1 MDDDNLI
8 LVGREPTEQLRD
20 APIIFVGHGAVLGE
34 KNIDQLSGA
43 DLKGAVVLMLYSA
56 PKQSGFPAFSE
67 RAKAAVAAGASAVI
81 AIFGNDVPWSA
92 VQASYREAPDRL
104 QSEPVA
110 SIQGGLP
117 SAAAA
122 SLVNQSGSDFEQL
135 VSSAADAGFRAVPLN
150 ARATF
155 DVSTFVR
162 RYNSHNVIGRL
173 RGTGNT
179 GESVLYLGHWDHLGI
194 CRPEGAKDRICN
206 GAVDNASGIAM
217 MIEAARHLARAPR
230 PERDILFLAT
240 TAEEMGLLGAEYFG
254 ANPVV
259 PLKSIVAAVNMDTV
273 AITPKGEPVATIGR
287 GTTPMDPLI
296 EATARE
302 LGRRVDTD
310 TEANVM
316 IQRQDGWALARAG
329 VPTVMVGGGFSDMKK
344 LQAYLAGP
352 YHKPE
357 DDLDASIDL
366 SGAVEDT
373 DLLIALGRKLANPKQ
388 YRPAAR

>member
-1 MDDDNLI
+1 
-8 LVGREPTEQLRD
+8 
-20 APIIFVGHGAVLGE
+20 
-34 KNIDQLSGA
+34 
-43 DLKGAVVLMLYSA
+43 
-56 PKQSGFPAFSE
+56 
-67 RAKAAVAAGASAVI
+67 
-81 AIFGNDVPWSA
+81 
-92 VQASYREAPDRL
+92 
-104 QSEPVA
+104 
-110 SIQGGLP
+110 
-117 SAAAA
+117 
-122 SLVNQSGSDFEQL
+122 
-135 VSSAADAGFRAVPLN
+135 
-150 ARATF
+150 
-155 DVSTFVR
+155 
-162 RYNSHNVIGRL
+162 
-173 RGTGNT
+173 
-179 GESVLYLGHWDHLGI
+179 
-194 CRPEGAKDRICN
+194 
-206 GAVDNASGIAM
+206 

-230 PERDILFLAT
+230 PERDMLFLAT

-273 AITPKGEPVATIGR
+273 AITPKDEPVATIGR

-357 DDLDASIDL
+357 DDLDTPIDL

-373 DLLIALGRKLANPKQ
+373 NLLIALGRKLADPKQ
-388 YRPAAR
+388 YRPPAR

>member
-1 MDDDNLI
+1 
-8 LVGREPTEQLRD
+8 
-20 APIIFVGHGAVLGE
+20 
-34 KNIDQLSGA
+34 
-43 DLKGAVVLMLYSA
+43 
-56 PKQSGFPAFSE
+56 
-67 RAKAAVAAGASAVI
+67 VAAGASAVI
-81 AIFGNDVPWSA
+81 AVFGNEVPWSA
-92 VQASYREAPDRL
+92 VQASFREGPERL

-110 SIQGGLP
+110 SIHGALP

-122 SLVNQSGSDFEQL
+122 RLVDQSGRDFEQL
-135 VSSAADAGFRAVPLN
+135 ASSAADASFRAVPLN

-162 RYNSHNVIGRL
+162 SYNSHNVVGRL
-173 RGTGNT
+173 RGTGKT

-206 GAVDNASGIAM
+206 GAVDNASGISM

-230 PERDILFLAT
+230 PERDMLFLAT

-273 AITPKGEPVATIGR
+273 AITPKDEPVATIGR

-357 DDLDASIDL
+357 DDLDTPIDL

-373 DLLIALGRKLANPKQ
+373 NLLIALGRKLADPKQ
-388 YRPAAR
+388 YRPPAR